1 MIFLNNMSLDIVKL
15 LVEFIYKGDIKMPE
29 SQIEHFLDAGRSL
42 QIEGVAGNNESVNL
56 EDRHEMSS
64 KNRTGVLEEEEE
76 EERDEGVMNSTE
88 NFDCVESLRDAG
100 PLSSFLDVSRISGDI
115 ERTVRQDLTVNIR
128 RMSKEDERLYLS
140 SCSGLQHTNPLQQE
154 QEEDG
159 DIEMLDPPDLDVSRN
174 TSTINKRRSRRS
186 VRRSAGGK
194 DGGDGDILECEVV
207 NASHNS
213 RKNRR
218 SSRQEDKDYVCNRSR
233 NSENIKQNKSRRSER
248 LRNYD
253 NCPER
258 RVSSEMADHI
268 RASHPERSTHTSILD
283 QSRNS
288 SFINLGS
295 LYRTRPMESRRSLM
309 EKTTSDFSRVKSVS
323 KSSNNRIRSEMLRTL
338 ETHPP
343 ETRASVAYTQIASYA
358 DPLDNLPSQGISPHA
373 DNLPSQGISSSA
385 DNLPSQGIFSFA
397 DNLPSQGISSLADD
411 IPSQGISS
419 GTDDIPGLDS
429 GEGQQGTATVSQPP
443 DVPQADTAAT
453 SLVSGEGEGGESHSA
468 VSDLVMANVVEM
480 SGRKMC
486 RLCGMQ
492 VTLYYSLLYIHR
504 VNSQVRDSQPERH
517 FQRKHGDLL

>member
-64 KNRTGVLEEEEE
+64 ENSTGELEEEEE

-88 NFDCVESLRDAG
+88 NFDCVETLRDAG
-100 PLSSFLDVSRISGDI
+100 PLGSFLDVSRISGDI

-159 DIEMLDPPDLDVSRN
+159 DIEMLDPPDPEVSRN
-174 TSTINKRRSRRS
+174 TSTTNKRRSRRS
-186 VRRSAGGK
+186 VRRSAGVE
-194 DGGDGDILECEVV
+194 DEGDGDILECEVV
-207 NASHNS
+207 NTSHNS

-218 SSRQEDKDYVCNRSR
+218 SSRQEDEDYVCSRSR

-248 LRNYD
+248 LRNCD
-253 NCPER
+253 HCPER
-258 RVSSEMADHI
+258 RVSSEMADHM
-268 RASHPERSTHTSILD
+268 RASHPERSTHTSVLD

-288 SFINLGS
+288 SFINLGF

-323 KSSNNRIRSEMLRTL
+323 KSSNNRIKRSEMIRTL
-338 ETHPP
+338 EIHPS
-343 ETRASVAYTQIASYA
+343 ETRAPVTDNQIASYA
-358 DPLDNLPSQGISPHA
+358 DPLDNLPSQGISLPA
-373 DNLPSQGISSSA
+373 DNFPIQGISLPADDLPSQGISSSA
-385 DNLPSQGIFSFA
+385 DNLPSQEM
-397 DNLPSQGISSLADD
+397 P
-411 IPSQGISS
+411 S

-429 GEGQQGTATVSQPP
+429 GEGQQGIATDSQPP
-443 DVPQADTAAT
+443 DVPQVETAT
-453 SLVSGEGEGGESHSA
+453 SSLVRGEGEGGERNSA
-468 VSDLVMANVVEM
+468 VSDLVMANLVEM
-480 SGRKMC
+480 SGRQMC

-492 VTLYYSLLYIHR
+492 VTLT
-504 VNSQVRDSQPERH
+504 
-517 FQRKHGDLL
+517 